1 MAGFKY
7 MILSS
12 AKPGQREEYLR
23 WYRDQHLAD
32 VRRVAGVVSAELY
45 EVGFRKTYDL
55 EIPDYCLM
63 TMYEL
68 ECDDPAAKIAE
79 IKAMSGS
86 AEMPSTDAIEKS
98 GMLQAVGTL
107 IRRID

>member
-1 MAGFKY
+1 MGRYKY
-7 MILSS
+7 MILNS
-12 AKPGQREEYLR
+12 AKPGQEEEFTR

-32 VRRVAGVVSAELY
+32 VRRVEGVVSAELY
-45 EVGFRKTYDL
+45 EVVLKKTYDL

-63 TMYEL
+63 TMYVL
-68 ECDDPAAKIAE
+68 ETEDPAAKIAE

-86 AEMPSTDAIEKS
+86 AEMPATEAIEKS

-107 IRRID
+107 IREL

>member
-1 MAGFKY
+1 MGRYKY
-7 MILSS
+7 MILNS
-12 AKPGQREEYLR
+12 AKPGQGEEFKR

-32 VRRVAGVVSAELY
+32 VRRVEGVVSAELF
-45 EVGFRKTYDL
+45 EVVLKKTYDL

-68 ECDDPAAKIAE
+68 ETDDPAAKIAE

-86 AEMPSTDAIEKS
+86 EAMPATDAIEKS

-107 IRRID
+107 IREL

>member
-1 MAGFKY
+1 MARFKY

-12 AKPGQREEYLR
+12 AKPGEREEYIR

-32 VRRVAGVVSAELY
+32 VRRHPGVVSAELY

-55 EIPDYCLM
+55 DIPEYCLM
-63 TMYEL
+63 AMYEL
-68 ECDDPAAKIAE
+68 DCDDPAAKIAE

-86 AEMPSTDAIEKS
+86 PEMPSTDTIEKS
-98 GMLQAVGTL
+98 GMLQAAGTL